1 MSRRGWLL
9 FAAMCVIWGIPYLLI
24 KVAVRDIGPA
34 ELVFIRTA
42 LGAVLLLPIALAR
55 KELRASVRPWLP
67 LLIYT
72 VIEIGVPWLL
82 LSDAER
88 HVDSSLSG
96 LVIAG
101 VPLVAAVLARL
112 VDAGDRLTTQRVVG
126 LLAGLAGVGLLLGF
140 HGGTTGLRP
149 ILELLGVVVCY
160 ATGPLIIQRWLSDV
174 PRYGVSASSLILG
187 ALLFAPVTIPKLPDL
202 VRNVSLAPALAVIGL
217 AVICTALAFVLFFA
231 LIAEVGGA
239 RATVITFVNP
249 AVAVVL
255 GALLLHEEVTVVT
268 VVAFALI
275 LVGSVLATRRPP
287 GEPSTATGADPAC
300 AAAAAS
306 GEAVGDPAR

>member
-1 MSRRGWLL
+1 
-9 FAAMCVIWGIPYLLI
+9 MCVIWGIPYLLI

-34 ELVFIRTA
+34 ELVFVRTA

-55 KELRASVRPWLP
+55 KELRASIRPWLP
-67 LLIYT
+67 LLVYT
-72 VIEIGVPWLL
+72 VIEIGIPWLL

-88 HVDSSLSG
+88 RVDSSLSG

-112 VDAGDRLTTQRVVG
+112 VDPADRLTTQRVGG

-140 HGGTTGLRP
+140 HGGTGGARP

-174 PRYGVSASSLILG
+174 PRYGVSAASLVAG
-187 ALLFAPVTIPKLPDL
+187 ALLFAI
-202 VRNVSLAPALAVIGL
+202 ALAV
-217 AVICTALAFVLFFA
+217 VCTALAFVLFFA

-255 GALLLHEEVTVVT
+255 GAALLHERVTVVT
-268 VVAFALI
+268 VIAFALI
-275 LVGSVLATRRPP
+275 LLGSLLATRRPTPVPAGAPVPTPADATTP
-287 GEPSTATGADPAC
+287 GK
-300 AAAAAS
+300 
-306 GEAVGDPAR
+306 

>member
-34 ELVFIRTA
+34 ELVFVRTA

-55 KELRASVRPWLP
+55 KELRAALRPWLP
-67 LLIYT
+67 LLVYT
-72 VIEIGVPWLL
+72 AVEIAVPWLL

-88 HVDSSLSG
+88 RVDSSLSG

-112 VDAGDRLTTQRVVG
+112 VGRSDRLNAQRVGG
-126 LLAGLAGVGLLLGF
+126 LLAGIAGVGLLLGF
-140 HGGTTGLRP
+140 HGGAAGARP

-160 ATGPLIIQRWLSDV
+160 ASGPLIIERWLSSV
-174 PRYGVSASSLILG
+174 PRYGVSAASLVVG
-187 ALLFAPVTIPKLPDL
+187 AVLFAPISIPKLPDL
-202 VRNVSLAPALAVIGL
+202 ARHISLEAALAALALAV
-217 AVICTALAFVLFFA
+217 VCTALAFVLFFA

-255 GALLLHEEVTVVT
+255 GALLLHERITVVT

-275 LVGSVLATRRPP
+275 LVGSVLSTRRPP
-287 GEPSTATGADPAC
+287 LVAE
-300 AAAAAS
+300 AAP
-306 GEAVGDPAR
+306 VG

>member
-34 ELVFIRTA
+34 ELVFVRTA

-55 KELRASVRPWLP
+55 KELRASIRPWLP
-67 LLIYT
+67 LLVYT

-88 HVDSSLSG
+88 RVDSSLSG

-112 VDAGDRLTTQRVVG
+112 VDPADRLNAQRVAG

-140 HGGTTGLRP
+140 HGGTGGARP

-174 PRYGVSASSLILG
+174 PRYGVSAASLVAG
-187 ALLFAPVTIPKLPDL
+187 ALLFAPVTVPKLPDL
-202 VRNVSLAPALAVIGL
+202 VRHVSLAPVLAAVGL
-217 AVICTALAFVLFFA
+217 AVVCTALAFVLFFA

-255 GALLLHEEVTVVT
+255 GAALLHERVTVVT
-268 VVAFALI
+268 VAAFALI
-275 LVGSVLATRRPP
+275 LLGSVLATRRPAPVPGGAPVVVGTTP
-287 GEPSTATGADPAC
+287 GE
-300 AAAAAS
+300 
-306 GEAVGDPAR
+306 

>member
-9 FAAMCVIWGIPYLLI
+9 FAAMCVIWGVPYLLI

-34 ELVFIRTA
+34 ELVFVRTA

-55 KELRASVRPWLP
+55 KELRASIRPWLP
-67 LLIYT
+67 LVVYT
-72 VIEIGVPWLL
+72 VIEIAIPWLL

-88 HVDSSLSG
+88 RVDSSLSG

-101 VPLVAAVLARL
+101 VPLVAAVLARV
-112 VDAGDRLTTQRVVG
+112 VDTGDRLSAQRVAG

-140 HGGTTGLRP
+140 HGGTGGLRP

-160 ATGPLIIQRWLSDV
+160 ATGPLLIQRWLSDV
-174 PRYGVSASSLILG
+174 PRYGVSAWSLVFG
-187 ALLFAPVTIPKLPDL
+187 ALIFAPVSVPKLPDL
-202 VRNVSLAPALAVIGL
+202 ARHVSLAPALAAVGL

-255 GALLLHEEVTVVT
+255 GALLLHEKITVVT
-268 VVAFALI
+268 VVAFGLI
-275 LVGSVLATRRPP
+275 LVGSVLATRRPS
-287 GEPSTATGADPAC
+287 GKAEPVAGADSAC
-300 AAAAAS
+300 AGAAADATTS
-306 GEAVGDPAR
+306 GK

>member
-9 FAAMCVIWGIPYLLI
+9 FAAMCVIWGVPFLLI

-34 ELVFIRTA
+34 ELVFVRTA

-55 KELRASVRPWLP
+55 KELRASIRPWLP
-67 LLIYT
+67 LVVYT
-72 VIEIGVPWLL
+72 VIEIAIPWLL

-88 HVDSSLSG
+88 RVDSSLSG

-101 VPLVAAVLARL
+101 VPLVAAVLARV
-112 VDAGDRLTTQRVVG
+112 VDTGDRLTGQRVAG
-126 LLAGLAGVGLLLGF
+126 LLAGVAGVGLLLGF

-160 ATGPLIIQRWLSDV
+160 ATGPLLIQRWLSDV
-174 PRYGVSASSLILG
+174 PRYGVSAWSLVFG
-187 ALLFAPVTIPKLPDL
+187 ALIFAPVSVPKLPDL
-202 VRNVSLAPALAVIGL
+202 VRHVSPAPALAAVGL
-217 AVICTALAFVLFFA
+217 AVVCTALAFVLFFA

-255 GALLLHEEVTVVT
+255 GALLLHEKITVVT

-275 LVGSVLATRRPP
+275 LVGSVLATRRPAGTRVTP
-287 GEPSTATGADPAC
+287 TGADPAC
-300 AAAAAS
+300 AAAAA
-306 GEAVGDPAR
+306 DPADATTSPK